1 MQFLS
6 IASTLLSDDYIC
18 RLSLYYHTRHSRLCL
33 FWYYAGCM
41 SHCESSKS
49 DLARHVSFC
58 SPVLRAF
65 DRCVEGHWLNS
76 RRGPKGYS
84 LNSILVTNWMQFT
97 VKPRLSGPQLS
108 GLFSGVSIYLSAFR
122 SMVSTTSSGKSVTN
136 LLKQASFT
144 ARSPV
149 KPDWGQYHKRCCK
162 AWNHFSRLKIQF
174 PSTIPALIAHLKLDG
189 VFSFELSQENIH
201 SSWLSRLFSVD
212 PTSLDNKDSTAFT
225 FTRSWFCF
233 VFPVSCVTSL

>member
-6 IASTLLSDDYIC
+6 IASTLLTDEIMNIWNSYIWTAEWRNKCKEDLLYTFDYYIC

-41 SHCESSKS
+41 SHCETSKS

-149 KPDWGQYHKRCCK
+149 KPDWGQYH
-162 AWNHFSRLKIQF
+162 
-174 PSTIPALIAHLKLDG
+174 
-189 VFSFELSQENIH
+189 
-201 SSWLSRLFSVD
+201 
-212 PTSLDNKDSTAFT
+212 
-225 FTRSWFCF
+225 
-233 VFPVSCVTSL
+233 